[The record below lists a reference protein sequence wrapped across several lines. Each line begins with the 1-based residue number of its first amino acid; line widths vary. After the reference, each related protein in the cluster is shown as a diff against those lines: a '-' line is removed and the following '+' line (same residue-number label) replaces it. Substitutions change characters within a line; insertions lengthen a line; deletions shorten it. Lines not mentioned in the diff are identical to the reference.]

1 MKRSTG
7 WMLGL
12 GGAAVATVGALVA
25 TTGTANAAAGPVP
38 QGGVGG
44 TDALPPVDAA
54 TGNAPGA
61 GGGAAMWFPPP
72 AAPLARPIGDIARMS
87 PDAKRTLVGVMQAQ
101 LNYLGYGPLVV
112 DGRDGS
118 HTSTAANDFVANER
132 PRYDAYVAA
141 GQNLAHAI
149 LDAIDDK
156 YRENTG
162 TARAPDYVPAA
173 SAGLRASGMLAAHR
187 MRDR

>member
-25 TTGTANAAAGPVP
+25 SSGTANAAAGPVP

-44 TDALPPVDAA
+44 TDALPPLTDA
-54 TGNAPGA
+54 GSAPSSS
-61 GGGAAMWFPPP
+61 GGSAMWFPPP

-112 DGRDGS
+112 DGRDGN

-132 PRYDAYVAA
+132 ARYDAYVAA

-162 TARAPDYVPAA
+162 ATRAPDYVPAA
-173 SAGLRASGMLAAHR
+173 SAGLAASGMLAAHR
-187 MRDR
+187 GRR